1 MKGELEI
8 FLEQFD
14 ELTLNST
21 QISENTVFIAY
32 PGKKFDGR
40 DFIEEAIDNGAEGII
55 FESKNLKKN
64 LNISVLNLPVKDL
77 KNKLSLIAAKFYD
90 YP

>member
-14 ELTLNST
+14 ELTLNSS

-55 FESKNLKKN
+55 FESKNLKKK
-64 LNISVLNLPVKDL
+64 SKYKCPQFT
-77 KNKLSLIAAKFYD
+77 S
-90 YP
+90 